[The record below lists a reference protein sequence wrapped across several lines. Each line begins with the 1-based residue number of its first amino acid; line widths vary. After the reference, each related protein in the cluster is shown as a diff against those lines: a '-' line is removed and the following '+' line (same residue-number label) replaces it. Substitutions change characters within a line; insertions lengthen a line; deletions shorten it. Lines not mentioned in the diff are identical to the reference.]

1 MDDASR
7 ERLERLREHA
17 GQLPREPVAGAELAA
32 ALVGTREA
40 SDALAD
46 ARDRIDNA
54 LGLGAY
60 EAAGRA
66 ASVLA
71 EAFDDADTA
80 VLLAETRL
88 LGGDGSG
95 ARDTLAAVV
104 GRWPEHAGARARLAA
119 MAASEG
125 DGAAA
130 LAWIEP
136 VASHDADTA
145 ALYAQSLL
153 AAGRLEEAR
162 DFGADAVAR
171 YPGSAVVH
179 ASLGLVLLG
188 MGAPGDAVAP
198 LSEALRLEPGRP
210 EAYGNLAFALAM
222 AGSRAAAFGVL
233 DAAALR
239 FPGDPGLAA
248 LREELRGD

>member
-1 MDDASR
+1 MEEASH
-7 ERLERLREHA
+7 ERLERLRDHA
-17 GQLPREPVAGAELAA
+17 GQLPGDPVAGAELAA
-32 ALVGTREA
+32 ALAGTSEA
-40 SDALAD
+40 DAALAD
-46 ARDRIDNA
+46 AMARVGNA
-54 LGLGAY
+54 LSLGAH
-60 EAAGRA
+60 EAARA
-66 ASVLA
+66 AARVLA
-71 EAFDDADTA
+71 EAFEHPDVA
-80 VLLAETRL
+80 VLVAETRL
-88 LGGDGSG
+88 LGGDRDG
-95 ARDTLAAVV
+95 ARDELASVV
-104 GRWPEHAGARARLAA
+104 ARWPEHAGARARLAA
-119 MAASEG
+119 IAASAG

-136 VASHDADTA
+136 VARHDADTA

-162 DFGADAVAR
+162 DFGADAARR

-198 LSEALRLEPGRP
+198 LSEALRLEPERP
-210 EAYGNLAFALAM
+210 EAYANLAFALAK

-239 FPGDPGLAA
+239 FPGDAGIAA
-248 LREELRGD
+248 LRREIAEA